1 MYYRILSGFLRKTNE
16 KRVSPKLLETISK
29 ATLYN
34 WAAEESFAFKTIRH
48 LCNQETLA
56 TSETI
61 VTATC
66 SITTS
71 CPFKSVPAKKKKKKA
86 PCPDSFLKLASHLN
100 LAQMYLYDIGRT

>member
-48 LCNQETLA
+48 LCNQETFLLSGA
-56 TSETI
+56 GVI
-61 VTATC
+61 LKIC
-66 SITTS
+66 
-71 CPFKSVPAKKKKKKA
+71 
-86 PCPDSFLKLASHLN
+86 SFLELC
-100 LAQMYLYDIGRT
+100 